1 MAPKLVEQSTQ
12 LLQSVSKGRLLALI
26 AVVAVAA
33 IGFGTLIFWNS
44 RPDYQVLFSNL
55 SSEDA
60 GDIVSK
66 LKEKKIPY
74 ELSYGGTAVQVPRE
88 QVYDLRLALATEGLP
103 KGGGVGFEVFDRTNL
118 GATDFVQ
125 KLNYQRALQGELIR
139 TIKQFKEIDQA
150 RVHIVTPKDS
160 LFVEEQRKPTASV
173 FVKTRSGMTLGPPQ
187 VESIVH
193 LVASAVEG
201 LEPNSVT
208 VVDQAGKMLSRKND
222 PSAAGQLTTTQLD
235 YQRTIEEGMKKKI
248 QGMLEGVVGP
258 DKAIARVAADIDFQQ
273 VQITEERFDPSA
285 VVRSEQKSVE
295 KSSSS
300 TGVKTGEDREGFVSL
315 RLPADSKNPGRPHTA
330 AKTKSLSE
338 GSSGGNLNTSERQSE
353 IKNYEITKI
362 NKQIRGPAGL
372 VKKISAAI
380 IIDGTYKE
388 VAGAKGAKTKQY
400 VPRTPE
406 EIKNFENMVK
416 RAIGFD
422 ESRGDQVEVT
432 SMPLAWSALEE
443 APRTESGAGWKE
455 TLVPFIKPL
464 VSLVLAL
471 LFIFFIVKPLL
482 KKNLLGGVR
491 AAGAYRL
498 EGQPARPALEG
509 SGAPGESPPL
519 GLPGEAPALPG
530 PHKIADRNQIVQAVG
545 QDTNRA
551 AEIVKSWL
559 HEKG

>member
-1 MAPKLVEQSTQ
+1 MAPKIIEQSNQ
-12 LLQSVSKGRLLALI
+12 LLQSVSKGRLLALVAI
-26 AVVAVAA
+26 LVVATV
-33 IGFGTLIFWNS
+33 GFGTLIFWNT

-60 GDIVSK
+60 GDIVQK

-74 ELSYGGTAVQVPRE
+74 ELTYGGTAVQVPRD

-118 GATDFVQ
+118 GTTDFVQ

-139 TIKQFKEIDQA
+139 TIKQFKEIEQA

-160 LFVEEQRKPTASV
+160 LFVEEQKKPTASV
-173 FVKTRSGMTLGPPQ
+173 FVKTRSGMTLAQPQ

-201 LEPNSVT
+201 LEPNNVT

-222 PSAAGQLTTTQLD
+222 SSAVSQLTTTQLEF
-235 YQRTIEEGMKKKI
+235 QRTIEEGLKKKI

-258 DKAIARVAADIDFQQ
+258 DKAIARVSADIDFQQ
-273 VQITEERFDPSA
+273 VQITEERFDPTT

-295 KSSSS
+295 KTSSS
-300 TGVKTGEDREGFVSL
+300 TGGRIGEDREGFVSL
-315 RLPADSKNPGRPHTA
+315 RLPADSKTPARPSTA
-330 AKTKSLSE
+330 AKTKSSFE
-338 GSSGGNLNTSERQSE
+338 GSSGGALNTSERQSE
-353 IKNYEITKI
+353 VKNYEITKI

-372 VKKISAAI
+372 VKKISTAI

-406 EIKNFENMVK
+406 EIKNFENIVK
-416 RAIGFD
+416 KAIGFD
-422 ESRGDQVEVT
+422 EGRGDQVEVT
-432 SMPLAWSALEE
+432 SMPLAWSAVEE
-443 APRTESGAGWKE
+443 GPRTEGGGNWKE
-455 TLVPFIKPL
+455 TLQLFAKPA

-471 LFIFFIVKPLL
+471 LFIFFIAKPLM
-482 KKNLLGGVR
+482 KKNLLGGLR
-491 AAGAYRL
+491 TAGAYRL
-498 EGQPARPALEG
+498 EGPPSRPALEMA
-509 SGAPGESPPL
+509 GATTEAAPL
-519 GLPGEAPALPG
+519 GLPGEPAALPG
-530 PHKIADRNQIVQAVG
+530 PHRGPDRNQIALAVG
-545 QDTNRA
+545 QDPNRA

-559 HEKG
+559 HEKS

>member
-1 MAPKLVEQSTQ
+1 MAPKIIEQSTQ
-12 LLQSVSKGRLLALI
+12 LLQTVSKGRLLALI
-26 AVVAVAA
+26 AILVVAT
-33 IGFGTLIFWNS
+33 IGFGTLIFWNT
-44 RPDYQVLFSNL
+44 RPDFQVLFSNL

-88 QVYDLRLALATEGLP
+88 QVYDLRLAMATEGLP
-103 KGGGVGFEVFDRTNL
+103 KGGGVGFEVFDRNNL
-118 GATDFVQ
+118 GTTDFVQ
-125 KLNYQRALQGELIR
+125 KLNYQRALQGELTR
-139 TIKQFKEIDQA
+139 TVKQFKEIEQA

-160 LFVEEQRKPTASV
+160 LFVEEQKKPTASV
-173 FVKTRSGMTLGPPQ
+173 LVKTRSGMTLGAPQ

-201 LEPNSVT
+201 LEPNNVT

-222 PSAAGQLTTTQLD
+222 SSAIGQLTTTQLD
-235 YQRTIEEGMKKKI
+235 YQRTIEEGLKKKI

-258 DKAIARVAADIDFQQ
+258 DKAIARVSADIDFQQ

-285 VVRSEQKSVE
+285 VVRSEQKSIE

-300 TGVKTGEDREGFVSL
+300 SGAKMGEDREGFVSL
-315 RLPADSKNPGRPHTA
+315 RLPADSKTPARPNTA

-338 GSSGGNLNTSERQSE
+338 GPTGGTLNTSERQSE

-372 VKKISAAI
+372 VKKISTAI

-400 VPRTPE
+400 VPRTAE
-406 EIKNFENMVK
+406 EIKNFENIVK
-416 RAIGFD
+416 KAIGFD

-432 SMPLAWSALEE
+432 SMPLAWSALDEM
-443 APRTESGAGWKE
+443 PRAESGGAWKE
-455 TLVPFIKPL
+455 MFSMLAKPV

-482 KKNLLGGVR
+482 KKNLLGGFHT
-491 AAGAYRL
+491 AGAYRL
-498 EGQPARPALEG
+498 EGPGARTALE
-509 SGAPGESPPL
+509 APGAGGEIPPL
-519 GLPGEAPALPG
+519 GLPGATPALPG
-530 PHKIADRNQIVQAVG
+530 PNKIADRSQIAQAVG
-545 QDTNRA
+545 QDPNRA
-551 AEIVKSWL
+551 ADIVKSWL

>member
-1 MAPKLVEQSTQ
+1 MAPKIIEQSTQ
-12 LLQSVSKGRLLALI
+12 LLQAVSRGRLLALI
-26 AVVAVAA
+26 AIVLVAS
-33 IGFGTLIFWNS
+33 IGFGTLIFWNT
-44 RPDYQVLFSNL
+44 RPDFQVLFSNL

-88 QVYDLRLALATEGLP
+88 QVYDLRLAMATEGLP

-118 GATDFVQ
+118 GTTDFVQ
-125 KLNYQRALQGELIR
+125 KLNYQRALQGELTR
-139 TIKQFKEIDQA
+139 TIKQFKEIEQA

-160 LFVEEQRKPTASV
+160 LFVEEQKKPTASV
-173 FVKTRSGMTLGPPQ
+173 LVKTRSGMTLAPPQ

-201 LEPNSVT
+201 LEPGNVT

-222 PSAAGQLTTTQLD
+222 SSAIGQLTTTQLD
-235 YQRTIEEGMKKKI
+235 YQRAIEEGLKKKI

-258 DKAIARVAADIDFQQ
+258 DKAIARVSADIDFQQ

-285 VVRSEQKSVE
+285 VVRSEQKSLE

-300 TGVKTGEDREGFVSL
+300 SGGKTGEDREGFVSL
-315 RLPADSKNPGRPHTA
+315 RLPADSKTPARPNQA
-330 AKTKSLSE
+330 AKTKSLE
-338 GSSGGNLNTSERQSE
+338 GSSGGNLISSERQSE

-372 VKKISAAI
+372 MKKISAAI

-400 VPRTPE
+400 VPRAPE
-406 EIKNFENMVK
+406 EIKNFESIVK
-416 RAIGFD
+416 KAIGFD
-422 ESRGDQVEVT
+422 EGRGDQVEVT
-432 SMPLAWSALEE
+432 SMPLAWSAMEE
-443 APRTESGAGWKE
+443 APRTETGGAWKE
-455 TLVPFIKPL
+455 TVRMFSKPL

-482 KKNLLGGVR
+482 KKNLAGGLR
-491 AAGAYRL
+491 AGGAYRL
-498 EGQPARPALEG
+498 EEQTARPALEPP
-509 SGAPGESPPL
+509 GALGETPPI
-519 GLPGEAPALPG
+519 GLPGASAALPG
-530 PHKIADRNQIVQAVG
+530 PKQITDRSRIVQAVG
-545 QDTNRA
+545 KDPNRA